1 MAKIKMKYINK
12 SLLGSKGCKPTVG
25 FVLFLMILGCSGD
38 NEYYIANK
46 DKVRERPGQ
55 WVHFLVTEYEN
66 GIYKDTLH
74 KTKIVP
80 ERSALVLIDVWR
92 DEFLD
97 QFVIDHINPLIEE
110 FNTNGAKVIYA
121 PSQMPE
127 NENLM
132 VVDEG
137 IHFYDFETMDS
148 YLHENS
154 ILNLFYAGFDTFYC
168 VLDKP
173 NGVYN
178 FKMRNKYSRTFLLE
192 RGVLSYTKE
201 MMEASMELLKKN
213 GVGVIPYSNGVK
225 SFPQETITDINAKTK
240 NSAPNSK
247 ENSFFIFYPSNDEL
261 ESSILD

>member
-1 MAKIKMKYINK
+1 
-12 SLLGSKGCKPTVG
+12 
-25 FVLFLMILGCSGD
+25 
-38 NEYYIANK
+38 
-46 DKVRERPGQ
+46 
-55 WVHFLVTEYEN
+55 
-66 GIYKDTLH
+66 
-74 KTKIVP
+74 
-80 ERSALVLIDVWR
+80 
-92 DEFLD
+92 
-97 QFVIDHINPLIEE
+97 
-110 FNTNGAKVIYA
+110 
-121 PSQMPE
+121 
-127 NENLM
+127 
-132 VVDEG
+132 
-137 IHFYDFETMDS
+137 MDS

-261 ESSILD
+261 ESSILDNFKLELDNLEVKYGVVEEGTLIVEEQEIAPENFIKFLRDNKVWSLFYAGAHLNNEIIWSEYGVLPMYIKSRYQLVRGIPQPYVINDLVFMAQSASMDKDHEKATILNHYRKIYNITSTTLLDSWQ